1 MENMTLTGDLI
12 VLRALEP
19 EDLDFLY
26 RLENDSSIW
35 EVSNTNTPYSRYI
48 LKQYLENSHRDIYDV
63 KQLRLM
69 ICDKKSNNAIG
80 CIDLYDFDPKHH
92 RVGVGII
99 IFSKKDRNKGYATQ
113 ALKLTCSYAFDHL
126 DVHQVFASI
135 SEDNEPSLLMFKKE
149 GFERTG
155 IKKDWMFSS
164 GSYKNVYLYQLIRDV
179 H

>member
-1 MENMTLTGDLI
+1 MKLVGEQI
-12 VLRALEP
+12 ILRALEP

-48 LKQYLENSHRDIYDV
+48 LKQYLDNSHRDIYDV
-63 KQLRLM
+63 KQLRLV
-69 ICDKKSNNAIG
+69 ICDKNSKDAIG

-92 RVGVGII
+92 RVGIGII
-99 IFSKKDRNKGYATQ
+99 IFSMKDRNKGYASQ
-113 ALKLTCSYAFDHL
+113 SLKLTCDYAFERL
-126 DVHQVFASI
+126 GVHQVYASI
-135 SEDNEPSLLMFKKE
+135 SEDNKPSLHLFEKE

-155 IKKDWMFSS
+155 IKKDWIFSS
-164 GSYKNVYLYQLIRDV
+164 DSYKNVYHYQLIRDV